1 VKKRL
6 LLVLAVI
13 VVLAGVGAFFLLR
26 GNDGEQQ
33 VFQTAQASIGN
44 VKEVVPGTG
53 NVEITQTYPVLLQSQ
68 GVIDRIL
75 VKKGDTVELGRQ
87 LLSVN
92 GKPLY
97 AIKGDSPIYRQ
108 ITSGDTGDDV
118 KWVQQ
123 SLKDMG
129 YSNTVDGD
137 YGSGTISA
145 LNDFQDEKGLTEISK
160 VGPDTFQAF
169 PLPLVVM
176 DVAVKQGDSVS
187 LGTVAMTLAN
197 PSDLQIVVEVN
208 EIDIPKLKLDQAVDI
223 TVDALPGVELA
234 GKVASISPG
243 LVESQ
248 SSSTGQSSSSG
259 SSQSG
264 VVTYPVTIQLT
275 KSDPQLKAGMKV
287 NADIIIAEKTNV
299 LTIPASALRTRGDQK
314 FVMVPGSD
322 GQPRA
327 VPVEVGVKSDSM
339 AEVVS
344 GLNEGQQ
351 VVVGTGNLATA
362 FGNASSGG
370 RQGGGFGPFGGPGM
384 MRTQGAQ
391 SGGSSRSGNS
401 GAMRQGFG
409 GGSRD

>member
-26 GNDGEQQ
+26 GNNGQQQ
-33 VFQTAQASIGN
+33 VFQTAQASVGN
-44 VKEVVPGTG
+44 VKEVISGTG
-53 NVEITQTYPVLLQSQ
+53 NVEITQTYPVVLQSQ

-75 VKKGDTVELGRQ
+75 VKEGDAVELGQQ

-92 GKPLY
+92 GNPLY
-97 AIKGDSPIYRQ
+97 AIRGDSPIYRQ
-108 ITSGDTGDDV
+108 IASGDSGDDV

-145 LNDFQDEKGLTEISK
+145 LNDFQDDKGLTETSK

-176 DVAVKQGDSVS
+176 DVAVKQGDSAS
-187 LGTVAMTLAN
+187 SGTVAMTLAN

-223 TVDALPGVELA
+223 TVDALPGIELT
-234 GKVASISPG
+234 GKVESISPG

-248 SSSTGQSSSSG
+248 SSSNGQSSSSS

-264 VVTYPVTIQLT
+264 VVTYPVTIKLT
-275 KSDPQLKAGMKV
+275 KGDPQLKAGMKV
-287 NADIIIAEKTNV
+287 NADIIIAEKNSV

-322 GQPRA
+322 GQPQA
-327 VPVEVGVKSDSM
+327 VSVEVGIKSDSV
-339 AEVVS
+339 AEIVS

-351 VVVGTGNLATA
+351 VVVGSGNLASA
-362 FGNASSGG
+362 FGNASSSG

-384 MRTQGAQ
+384 MRPQGTQ
-391 SGGSSRSGNS
+391 SGSSSRSSS
-401 GAMRQGFG
+401 GGTTRQGFG
-409 GGSRD
+409 GGFRD

>member
-1 VKKRL
+1 MKKRL
-6 LLVLAVI
+6 LLVLVVI
-13 VVLAGVGAFFLLR
+13 VVLVGVGAFFLLR
-26 GNDGEQQ
+26 GNSSQQQ
-33 VFQTAQASIGN
+33 VFQTAQASVGD
-44 VKEVVPGTG
+44 VKEVISGTG
-53 NVEITQTYPVLLQSQ
+53 NVEITQTYPLVLQSQ

-75 VKKGDTVELGRQ
+75 VKEGDAVELGQQ

-92 GKPLY
+92 GSPLY

-108 ITSGDTGDDV
+108 IASGNTGDDV

-145 LNDFQDEKGLTEISK
+145 LNDFQDHKGLTETTK

-176 DVAVKQGDSVS
+176 DLAVKQGDSAS
-187 LGTVAMTLAN
+187 SGTVAMTLAN

-223 TVDALPGVELA
+223 TVDALPGVELT

-248 SSSTGQSSSSG
+248 SSSNGQSSSLS

-275 KSDPQLKAGMKV
+275 KGDPQLKAGMKV

-322 GQPRA
+322 GQPQ
-327 VPVEVGVKSDSM
+327 VVSVEVGIKSDSV
-339 AEVVS
+339 AEIVS
-344 GLNEGQQ
+344 GLDEGQQ
-351 VVVGTGNLATA
+351 VVVGTGNLASVL
-362 FGNASSGG
+362 GNASSSP
-370 RQGGGFGPFGGPGM
+370 RQGSGFGPFGGPGM
-384 MRTQGAQ
+384 VRQGTQ
-391 SGGSSRSGNS
+391 SGSSSRSS
-401 GAMRQGFG
+401 GSGTIRQGFG
-409 GGSRD
+409 GGFRD